1 MRKEIFVVEVEQ
13 DEEAEKRVVSIDR
26 LGKSIER
33 LIRQLEKLEKI
44 KLQVH
49 LQLKDRAI
57 ASIEDTCEIGLSI
70 DVDIT
75 MACSDLNVADEIRK
89 ELGDATAPLD
99 IRRWIWCSDAEK
111 FADGGVVR
119 EPHVGIVGEA
129 GPEAIIP
136 LSSEKRERGK
146 ALWYEAGNV
155 LGVYDGTHDGYI
167 PIDQREVNSCGSLGV
182 KMYADGG
189 IVGDNPTDISN
200 KLLRLTGGIESRDND
215 KIWEE
220 ILKITAGM
228 KSYISNSDIS
238 KSSDVLTRSANIFG
252 FADELLPE
260 FYAIASDVSF
270 TLGLAADYLGISS
283 TNPIDKMANIVE
295 TAASTIT
302 GITLAGT
309 GLSQIPLVG
318 GFIQYGAGKFA
329 RGIYDLLSGR
339 TAKRLDADQLR
350 DLQVKVNENLPLI
363 RTVAENLGGNI
374 EGNPQGEYAYDV
386 INAEKVSLS
395 LHGVQPGVFE
405 QGMEIFEKSAA
416 SYRSSEFEIS
426 DREKSLKSLVN
437 YIYSM
442 EQLRPELVEISENF
456 NRSTNDRSPLR
467 AWIDKALKI
476 QDPLGKVDKELRDIR
491 DNVNY
496 TAENKMMDSPNEW
509 FKRVLSPH
517 YSQTATDL
525 LYWKVNKDNIED
537 LQMYAATMQ
546 YMVALSHMLE
556 FGEPIEETLTKIN
569 ISGEKEDFSMGD
581 VAKINEEVYVI
592 SEFGNAFGL
601 EDPGLKA
608 IKDEEYGSHFKENF
622 ILLEESLKALGF
634 GNTKGA
640 IEDAVNAFNDIKDR
654 SLKEDLYDI
663 LSDLLIISNTASGLV
678 PKLNFEFEGKRENA
692 KLILTTPDPE
702 KIVERPEGW
711 TSSLGLSRNL
721 DIEPVNDMGNVGLK
735 VADAEVKLW
744 NDTSLG
750 LEMKPS
756 YSGMLAS
763 NSGIY
768 VSDTIPSYTVYDTG
782 MPSQTSERVAIN
794 VGGLGGINVTL
805 NLDESVRSDTSGGV
819 EYQISD
825 VAEEVAQVIASR
837 LSQVYSNIPR
847 ESIG

>member
-1 MRKEIFVVEVEQ
+1 MKKEIFVVEVEQ
-13 DEEAEKRVVSIDR
+13 DEDAEKTVGNIDR

-33 LIRQLEKLEKI
+33 LVKQIEKLEKMR
-44 KLQVH
+44 LQIH
-49 LQLKDRAI
+49 LRMKDKAI
-57 ASIEDTCEIGLSI
+57 ASIEDIFKTELSTEVDVTIG
-70 DVDIT
+70 
-75 MACSDLNVADEIRK
+75 CSNLNLIDEIEK
-89 ELGDATAPLD
+89 ALKTIKAP
-99 IRRWIWCSDAEK
+99 INVRRWIWSSYAEE

-119 EPHVGIVGEA
+119 EPHIGVVGEA

-136 LSSEKRERGK
+136 LSPGKRARGK
-146 ALWYEAGNV
+146 ALWYEAGDV
-155 LGVYDGTHDGYI
+155 LGVYNGTRNGYT
-167 PIDQREVNSCGSLGV
+167 PISQRNVNSYGNLDA

-200 KLLRLTGGIESRDND
+200 KLLTLTGGIESRDND
-215 KIWEE
+215 KIWED
-220 ILKITAGM
+220 ILKIMAGM
-228 KSYISNSDIS
+228 KSYISNGDIS
-238 KSSDVLTRSANIFG
+238 ESSDTLSRAADIFG

-270 TLGLAADYLGISS
+270 TLGLAAGYLGISS

-295 TAASTIT
+295 TTASIIT

-309 GLSQIPLVG
+309 GLSEIPIVG

-329 RGIYDLLSGR
+329 RGIYDLFSGR
-339 TAKRLDADQLR
+339 AGEGLDEKQLK
-350 DLQVKVNENLPLI
+350 DLQMKMNENLPLI
-363 RTVAENLGGNI
+363 ETVAENSGGNI
-374 EGNPQGEYAYDV
+374 EGNHQGEYAYDV

-395 LHGVQPGVFE
+395 LHGVQPGVLK

-416 SYRSSEFEIS
+416 SYRSSEYEMY

-476 QDPLGKVDKELRDIR
+476 EDPLGKVNKELKDIR

-496 TAENKMMDSPNEW
+496 TAENEMINSPNKW

-517 YSQTATDL
+517 YNQTATDL

-537 LQMYAATMQ
+537 LQMYAASMQ
-546 YMVALSHMLE
+546 YIVALSHMLE

-608 IKDEEYGSHFKENF
+608 IKNEEHGLEFKENF

-702 KIVERPEGW
+702 KIVERTEGW

-721 DIEPVNDMGNVGLK
+721 DIEPVNDMGKVGLK

-756 YSGMLAS
+756 YSGILAS